1 MVWPLRR
8 ETPGPTSSL
17 QQAEAAGESGV
28 DDLVARVVAA
38 KAAAAGS
45 TGSTGGKRRRG
56 WLLRRALLVADLTA
70 LTCSFALV
78 EWAMPGSKT
87 ADHIRING
95 EIILFVLTLPV
106 WVVVAKLHGLYD
118 GDEERA
124 AQTTADDLVGVLHLV
139 ALGTWVLLAAG
150 WATRWA
156 APETSKLLVFGVL
169 AVVLVTV
176 ARAIARACA
185 RRTQTYVQNT
195 VVVGAGSVGRVVAR
209 KLLGHREYG
218 INLVG
223 FVDSDPVTGDDPIA
237 GLPVLGGADV
247 LPDLIRDLSI
257 ERVVIA
263 FSREPHEE
271 TLRVLRALKDFDVQ
285 VDIVPRFFEILG
297 TNVCVHMV
305 EGLPLL
311 GMPPVRLARSSR
323 LLKRAVDVVLA
334 SLALILLSPSLAAV
348 ALMIK
353 LDSRGPVFFRQT
365 RMGSGDRTFQILKFR
380 TMRDGADDVKSS
392 LSHLNMH
399 NGDDARMFKIPNDP
413 RVTRVGHV
421 LRRFSLDELPQ
432 LFNVL
437 LGQMSLVGPRP
448 LVLAE
453 DQHVVAWARKRLEL
467 KPGVTG
473 LWQVLGASE
482 IPFDEMTRLDYVYVT
497 SWSLWGDLRLMLQTI
512 PALARARRAY

>member
-1 MVWPLRR
+1 
-8 ETPGPTSSL
+8 
-17 QQAEAAGESGV
+17 
-28 DDLVARVVAA
+28 
-38 KAAAAGS
+38 
-45 TGSTGGKRRRG
+45 
-56 WLLRRALLVADLTA
+56 
-70 LTCSFALV
+70 
-78 EWAMPGSKT
+78 
-87 ADHIRING
+87 
-95 EIILFVLTLPV
+95 
-106 WVVVAKLHGLYD
+106 
-118 GDEERA
+118 
-124 AQTTADDLVGVLHLV
+124 
-139 ALGTWVLLAAG
+139 
-150 WATRWA
+150 
-156 APETSKLLVFGVL
+156 
-169 AVVLVTV
+169 
-176 ARAIARACA
+176 
-185 RRTQTYVQNT
+185 
-195 VVVGAGSVGRVVAR
+195 
-209 KLLGHREYG
+209 
-218 INLVG
+218 
-223 FVDSDPVTGDDPIA
+223 
-237 GLPVLGGADV
+237 
-247 LPDLIRDLSI
+247 
-257 ERVVIA
+257 
-263 FSREPHEE
+263 
-271 TLRVLRALKDFDVQ
+271 
-285 VDIVPRFFEILG
+285 
-297 TNVCVHMV
+297 VCVHMV

-334 SLALILLSPSLAAV
+334 SLALILLSPLLAAV
-348 ALMIK
+348 ALRIK

-413 RVTRVGHV
+413 RVTRIGRV

-432 LFNVL
+432 LLNVL

-453 DQHVVAWARKRLEL
+453 DQHVVEWARKRLEL